1 MALYEDFV
9 DITIGGVDVS
19 DYVVDYRRNESICE
33 PGATFV
39 LTMTRKK
46 FDDSMLTISTAA
58 EVDIKEKYPSED
70 RVLKGYVT
78 SVDVNANDINM
89 RVTGGDK
96 YILLH
101 DYFIDHRLET
111 NGESVAYWI
120 SYICGLVGLSVQFDT
135 YPGIATQVAEDGG
148 GGTPLGMQRATEAI
162 KLLERKGAVYTRYDS
177 DQDKI
182 VVYALATSQPK
193 VNITSDNIT
202 SFDRTEGTEFT
213 RNVVK
218 VWGGHHYDW
227 LTGQEHQYL
236 AVARKNMDEL
246 VVDQTS
252 YIASP
257 EIQTQMFA
265 SIIASRIL
273 TITATLDDLVIAE
286 CAGLYPDV
294 KITDFASISINVDGI
309 GQSADRQITSLGV
322 AVDDN
327 GAKTTFVF
335 GEKCPRVTFS
345 PPPFYVYATSYSGG
359 AAISYDAG
367 DSFYTFNEG
376 LPASGG
382 TYDCVSIA
390 ANTYN
395 QLMMVANQ
403 GKDIYKRPG
412 VYGTWTRVTVTDP
425 SNDEGEYYF
434 TASEITYTKV
444 EKETGY
450 YNKFHLL
457 ANATTSGTGGIVP
470 SGQER
475 WWVYWT
481 GDFGYTWD
489 SMQLYVPG
497 SGTKAI
503 GTASGLPEALIDGTG
518 ITHADVLIA
527 ATASGSVLWN
537 VTARDIEGDK
547 LGNITLIVDGQV
559 GVYTP
564 PDTVAAETFYTSTVA
579 YAGGDYLFRGSTWWM
594 DGQEDFQEWN
604 KSNWII
610 GETIKS
616 NSFYLIRLF
625 GGNAGNHGVF
635 SVPNNREVAYVFA
648 EQTSPAGSGAII
660 GRTTGEYRENYGY
673 QDVPVWDW
681 IQSAAFDVSPEQ
693 DSAGLQGWSI
703 LLDYSSLK
711 AGSDIVR
718 FCMIGAKVNA
728 GGGGDNYPGDCTI
741 DINCYFFEDDITI
754 PADEDSCSVTNDNR
768 VIGVASYGGSPL
780 SYTGEGT
787 YGWTKQDSTTVSPT
801 PRGWLVV
808 QPHPQGSSPAA
819 VTTSL
824 TGGNTGHWCI
834 IVLDTGSK
842 HGDDRDAGWPEEQ
855 HPRDWGEQG
864 AVGIYTVKVDFD
876 SKTISNIS
884 LVQYWPPN
892 FHDPPPD
899 VNQPQR
905 DTDIADWAYQQS
917 PQCTFIQPNLF
928 SFYENWDDHGG
939 LYQHLITYPGF
950 ARGQNVNWENFR
962 TDPTHQ
968 YSSPLRQWAGVR
980 KIPFY
985 NTSPI
990 AYTAYGRELVPASE
1004 YIGPIDS
1011 RVLNKNYIEGS
1022 IIEPPTTPSG
1032 MNQFYRGHP
1041 DFGYCVT
1048 ERRAAV
1054 NNPLT
1059 HDHIFM
1065 WKAQRASSTEFEE
1078 MGNSSHYSDP
1088 YAQTSYGI
1096 TYPLSWDFRTK
1107 AGTIMHSGGGAST
1120 NWNWLSG

>member
-1 MALYEDFV
+1 
-9 DITIGGVDVS
+9 
-19 DYVVDYRRNESICE
+19 
-33 PGATFV
+33 
-39 LTMTRKK
+39 
-46 FDDSMLTISTAA
+46 
-58 EVDIKEKYPSED
+58 
-70 RVLKGYVT
+70 
-78 SVDVNANDINM
+78 
-89 RVTGGDK
+89 
-96 YILLH
+96 
-101 DYFIDHRLET
+101 
-111 NGESVAYWI
+111 
-120 SYICGLVGLSVQFDT
+120 
-135 YPGIATQVAEDGG
+135 
-148 GGTPLGMQRATEAI
+148 MQRATEAI

-182 VVYALATSQPK
+182 VVYTLATSQPK

-213 RNVVK
+213 RNVIK

-227 LTGQEHQYL
+227 LTGEENQYL

-257 EIQTQMFA
+257 EIQSQMFA
-265 SIIASRIL
+265 GIIASRIL
-273 TITATLDDLVIAE
+273 TVTATLDDLVIAE

-367 DSFYTFNEG
+367 DTFYTFNEG
-376 LPASGG
+376 LPPSGT

-403 GKDIYKRPG
+403 GEDVYRRSG
-412 VYGTWTRVTVTDP
+412 VYGTWTKITVTDP

-434 TASEITYTKV
+434 TSDDITYTKV

-457 ANATTSGTGGIVP
+457 ASATTSGTGGIVP

-497 SGTKAI
+497 SGAHAI

-518 ITHADVLIA
+518 ITHADVLTA
-527 ATASGSVLWN
+527 ATASGTVIWN

-547 LGNITLIVDGQV
+547 LGNITLMVDGQV

-564 PDTVAAETFYTSTVA
+564 PDTVAAETFYTTGVS
-579 YAGGDYLFRGSTWWM
+579 YGAGAWRFGCHTWWM
-594 DGQEDFQEWN
+594 DGADPFQGTDR
-604 KSNWII
+604 SNWII
-610 GETIKS
+610 GEVVKS
-616 NSFYLIRLF
+616 NSNYLIGTF
-625 GGNAGNHGVF
+625 GIRSGNHGVF
-635 SVPNNREVAYVFA
+635 SVPNNREVAYAFA
-648 EQTSPAGSGAII
+648 EQTGPGISSPIV
-660 GRTTGEYRENYGY
+660 GRTIGEYRENYGQ
-673 QDVPVWDW
+673 QDVPAWELVE
-681 IQSAAFDVSPEQ
+681 SAYFDEVPEQ
-693 DSAGLQGWSI
+693 DSYGLQGWSI

-718 FCMIGAKVNA
+718 FCMIGAKTDS
-728 GGGGDNYPGDCTI
+728 GPGGDDYPGNSHI
-741 DINCYFFEDDITI
+741 SLNCYFFEDDITI

-768 VIGVASYGGSPL
+768 VIGISSYSGSPL
-780 SYTGEGT
+780 TYYGEGT
-787 YGWTKQDSTTVSPT
+787 YGWVKKDPTTVSPV
-801 PRGWLVV
+801 PRGWMEV
-808 QPHPQGSSPAA
+808 QPPPQGSSPTA

-824 TGGNTGHWCI
+824 TGGNTGYWCI
-834 IVLDTGSK
+834 IVVDSGSW
-842 HGDDRDAGWPEEQ
+842 HGDARDAGWPGTQ
-855 HPRDWGEQG
+855 HPRDWGEKG
-864 AVGIYTVKVDFD
+864 TVGIYTVEVDFD
-876 SKTISNIS
+876 TKSISNIA

-892 FHDPPPD
+892 FHSPPPD
-899 VNQPQR
+899 VSQPQR
-905 DTDIADWAYQQS
+905 DTDIEDWADYQS

-950 ARGQNVNWENFR
+950 ARGQNVNWEEF
-962 TDPTHQ
+962 TTSPAHQ
-968 YSSPLRQWAGVR
+968 YSLPLRQWGGTR
-980 KIPFY
+980 KTPFY
-985 NTSPI
+985 AGSPI
-990 AYTAYGRELVPASE
+990 AYTSYGRELVGGSG

-1011 RVLNKNYIEGS
+1011 RVLYRNYTEGS
-1022 IIEPPTTPSG
+1022 IVEPPVAPSG

-1048 ERRAAV
+1048 ERRAVAPGPAQT
-1054 NNPLT
+1054 PLT

-1065 WKAQRASSTEFEE
+1065 WKSQRASPTEFTE
-1078 MGNSSHYSDP
+1078 MGNSSRFSDP
-1088 YAQTSYGI
+1088 YAQTSYGLN
-1096 TYPLSWDFRTK
+1096 YLLGWDFRTK